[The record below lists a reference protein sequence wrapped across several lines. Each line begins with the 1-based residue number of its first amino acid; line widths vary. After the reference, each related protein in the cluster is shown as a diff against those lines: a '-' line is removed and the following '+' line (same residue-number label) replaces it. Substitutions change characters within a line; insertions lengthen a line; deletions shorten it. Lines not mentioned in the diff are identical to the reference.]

1 MKSHSGITASF
12 CVLNHRPVR
21 ADFLSIAYFWDEFP
35 LFFAGKPKEPHDKAA
50 KSGAATRTG
59 NKNHALAIE

>member
-12 CVLNHRPVR
+12 CVPG
-21 ADFLSIAYFWDEFP
+21 FLSIAYFWDEFP
-35 LFFAGKPKEPHDKAA
+35 LFFAGKPKETQEESA
-50 KSGAATRTG
+50 KSGAKTRMG